1 MHVNE
6 NEAFAL
12 ACRTILGVLKLGG
25 VGGEEKKKIIIKVR
39 LH

>member
-12 ACRTILGVLKLGG
+12 ASRTILGVLKLGG
-25 VGGEEKKKIIIKVR
+25 DEKVEIPSGMQPYTP
-39 LH
+39 